1 MEVRL
6 FDETPEGLVPTAAGE
21 ELAASA
27 EKVEQEVLVVESR
40 LAGQDAAL
48 RGSLRV
54 STIDFVYECFA
65 EAFAGFIEAYPGV
78 ELSVLS
84 TDEEVSLRR
93 READVVVRLQDS
105 PPESLVGRRLGKL
118 EFGVYGARPL
128 VRRVGRAAPLADY
141 PWLRFDARHDGR
153 GLDPWYDRFAPGAS
167 AVMGFDSYN
176 VMRHSVRAG
185 LGVHFLARVDAE
197 RFEELVHLGPH
208 DEPPRRTLWALTLPE
223 LRTNSRVRAFLG
235 HLDEAVRPL
244 LGS

>member
-27 EKVEQEVLVVESR
+27 EKVEQEVLVGESR
-40 LAGQDAAL
+40 LAGQDATL

-118 EFGVYGARPL
+118 EFGVYGVPETFVVNGDGVIVHKHVGPVL
-128 VRRVGRAAPLADY
+128 RRDMQTLREAIAA
-141 PWLRFDARHDGR
+141 
-153 GLDPWYDRFAPGAS
+153 AS
-167 AVMGFDSYN
+167 G
-176 VMRHSVRAG
+176 G
-185 LGVHFLARVDAE
+185 
-197 RFEELVHLGPH
+197 
-208 DEPPRRTLWALTLPE
+208 
-223 LRTNSRVRAFLG
+223 
-235 HLDEAVRPL
+235 
-244 LGS
+244 